1 MQRMSRG
8 TPLCT
13 MQLPKV
19 MVNIPLCRIDRIFM
33 LVPLGDAAIALLKA
47 GAGTDIRDLEGRLAL
62 ELAPDKQ
69 VYQYIA
75 RIAEMEGLE
84 LPIIDPQ

>member
-1 MQRMSRG
+1 MRPTSQG

-19 MVNIPLCRIDRIFM
+19 MVNIPSRRIDRIFTAT
-33 LVPLGDAAIALLKA
+33 PSGDAAIALLKA
-47 GAGTDIRDLEGRLAL
+47 GAETEIRDLDGRLAL

-69 VYQYIA
+69 VHQYIV

-84 LPIIDPQ
+84 IAND